1 MFTLWAKR
9 FVRNK
14 MIDDTT
20 VTDATDDSRT
30 AKVFHAVT
38 RVCREFDLAEPIW
51 LDMNIREFQRHSKT
65 RFNQDNF
72 IEGLDFDYME
82 IQIIEED

>member
-1 MFTLWAKR
+1 MFTFWAKKFIKNR
-9 FVRNK
+9 
-14 MIDDTT
+14 MIGDITI
-20 VTDATDDSRT
+20 TDDSDSTRT
-30 AKVFHAVT
+30 AKVVHALS
-38 RVCREFDLAEPIW
+38 RACREFDLAEPIW

>member
-9 FVRNK
+9 FVRNR

-20 VTDATDDSRT
+20 ITDASDDSRT

-38 RVCREFDLAEPIW
+38 EACHTFDLAEPIW

-72 IEGLDFDYME
+72 IESLDFDYME
-82 IQIIEED
+82 IQIIEE